1 MDIFYQKT
9 TCSSSLL
16 QPSQKAFAGPSG
28 PHVIGVVR
36 LILTGIVALLLV
48 LLVVALEGCTVGP
61 KYVKPTVPTTAT
73 FKEEA
78 PGSFN
83 ESDQWQ
89 PAQPGDQTSRGKWW
103 EFFGDPELN
112 KLEEQ
117 IAGSNQTL
125 KVAEARFREARAVI
139 RFNRASQFPTISTA
153 PSASYVKNS
162 DYSSN
167 FSSKIQQSSKG
178 DFVLPFDLSYELD
191 LWGRV
196 RRSVAAARE
205 EAQATAADYETAKL
219 SLEAELAMDYFEL
232 RSADAQKQLL
242 DDTVK
247 AYTDNLQLTLNR
259 FKGGV
264 APKADVAQA
273 QTQLDT
279 TRVQDTDVTVQRAQ
293 FEHAIAILIGKP
305 PAEFALATAPFN
317 YRPPGTPI
325 GLPSELL
332 QRRPDIAAAERRVAE
347 ANQQI
352 GIARAAY
359 FPTVTLGGTA
369 GFAGSQGS
377 NWFGWPSGFWAVGPA
392 LAHTLFDA
400 GRRRATS
407 ESARANY
414 DAAVATYRQTSLT
427 AFQEVED
434 NVAALRILENETQ
447 QQQQAVASSQE
458 SLQLFTNRYKGGVDT
473 YLQVITAQTIELAN
487 ERNAIDIQRRRLD
500 ASVLLIK
507 ALGGGWNVSNLP
519 TFGASSVRDY

>member
-1 MDIFYQKT
+1 MKYT
-9 TCSSSLL
+9 L
-16 QPSQKAFAGPSG
+16 
-28 PHVIGVVR
+28 VVAR
-36 LILTGIVALLLV
+36 FILTGIVALLLV
-48 LLVVALEGCTVGP
+48 LLFVGLEGCTVGP
-61 KYVKPTVPTTAT
+61 KYVKPTVPAT
-73 FKEEA
+73 PTYKEETPASFKEAGQWEPA
-78 PGSFN
+78 NPK
-83 ESDQWQ
+83 DQVN
-89 PAQPGDQTSRGKWW
+89 RGKWW
-103 EFFGDPELN
+103 EIFSDPELN
-112 KLEEQ
+112 NLEEQ
-117 IAGSNQTL
+117 IASSNQTL
-125 KVAEARFREARAVI
+125 KVAEARFREARAAI
-139 RFNRASQFPTISTA
+139 RFNRAAQFPTISTA
-153 PSASYVKNS
+153 PSASYVKSS
-162 DYSSN
+162 D
-167 FSSKIQQSSKG
+167 FSPSFPSKIQQTSKG

-219 SLEAELAMDYFEL
+219 SLEAELALDYFEL
-232 RSADAQKQLL
+232 HSADAQKQLL

-247 AYTDNLQLTLNR
+247 AYSDNLQLTVNR

-305 PAEFALATAPFN
+305 PAEFSLAAAPLN
-317 YRPPGTPI
+317 YQPPSTPI

-359 FPTVTLGGTA
+359 FPTVTLSGTA
-369 GFAGSQGS
+369 GFAGTQGS
-377 NWFGWPSGFWAVGPA
+377 NWFTWPSGFWAVGPA
-392 LAHTLFDA
+392 LAQILFDA

-414 DAAVATYRQTSLT
+414 DAAVATYRQASLT

-434 NVAALRILENETQ
+434 NVAALRILENEAQ
-447 QQQQAVASSQE
+447 QQDQAVESSKD

-500 ASVLLIK
+500 ASVLLVK

-519 TFGASSVRDY
+519 TFGASAVRDY

>member
-1 MDIFYQKT
+1 MRYLF
-9 TCSSSLL
+9 
-16 QPSQKAFAGPSG
+16 P
-28 PHVIGVVR
+28 VVR
-36 LILTGIVALLLV
+36 FIVSGIVAMIVV
-48 LLVVALEGCTVGP
+48 LLLEGCTVGP
-61 KYVKPTVPTTAT
+61 KYVKPTVATTPTY
-73 FKEEA
+73 KEEV
-78 PGSFN
+78 PVSFKD
-83 ESDQWQ
+83 SDQWR
-89 PAQPGDQTSRGKWW
+89 PAQPGDEASRGNWW
-103 EFFGDPELN
+103 EIFGDRELN

-117 IAGSNQTL
+117 IASSNESL
-125 KVAEARFREARAVI
+125 KVAEARFREARAAV
-139 RFNRASQFPTISTA
+139 RFNRTAQFPTISTS
-153 PSASYVKNS
+153 PSASYTKSS
-162 DYSSN
+162 DYSPNSP
-167 FSSKIQQSSKG
+167 SKIQQASTG
-178 DFVLPFDLSYELD
+178 DFALPVDLSYELD

-219 SLEAELAMDYFEL
+219 SLEAELAIDYFEL

-242 DDTVK
+242 DDTVE
-247 AYTDNLQLTLNR
+247 AYSDNLQLTINR

-305 PAEFALATAPFN
+305 PAKFNLAVAPLN
-317 YRPPGTPI
+317 YQPPTTPI
-325 GLPSELL
+325 GIPSDLL

-359 FPTVTLGGTA
+359 FPTVTLDGSV
-369 GFAGSQGS
+369 GFAGTQGS
-377 NWFGWPSGFWAVGPA
+377 NWFSWPSGFWAVGPA
-392 LAHTLFDA
+392 LAETLFDA

-458 SLQLFTNRYKGGVDT
+458 SLQLFTNRYKGGVDP
-473 YLQVITAQTIELAN
+473 YLQVITAQTTELAN
-487 ERNAIDIQRRRLD
+487 ERNAIDILRRRLD
-500 ASVLLIK
+500 ASVLLVK
-507 ALGGGWNVSNLP
+507 ALGGGWDVSKLP
-519 TFGASSVRDY
+519 QS

>member
-1 MDIFYQKT
+1 MKY
-9 TCSSSLL
+9 
-16 QPSQKAFAGPSG
+16 
-28 PHVIGVVR
+28 VIGVAR
-36 LILTGIVALLLV
+36 LIFTGIVALLLV
-48 LLVVALEGCTVGP
+48 LLLVALEGCTVGP
-61 KYVKPTVPTTAT
+61 KYIKPTTPITAAYKEEPPAA
-73 FKEEA
+73 FKE
-78 PGSFN
+78 SN
-83 ESDQWQ
+83 QWQ
-89 PAQPGDQTSRGKWW
+89 PAKPGDQASHGKWW
-103 EFFGDPELN
+103 EAFGDPELN
-112 KLEEQ
+112 QLEEQ
-117 IAGSNQTL
+117 IASSNENL
-125 KVAEARFREARAVI
+125 KVAEARFREARAAI

-162 DYSSN
+162 D
-167 FSSKIQQSSKG
+167 FSPSFPSKIQESSKG

-196 RRSVAAARE
+196 RRTVAAARE
-205 EAQATAADYETAKL
+205 EAQASAADYETAKL

-247 AYTDNLQLTLNR
+247 AYTNNVELTVHR
-259 FKGGV
+259 FQGGV
-264 APKADVAQA
+264 APRADVAQA

-293 FEHAIAILIGKP
+293 FEHAIAILIGRP
-305 PAEFALATAPFN
+305 PAEFTLATAPLNFQ
-317 YRPPGTPI
+317 PPSIPI

-377 NWFGWPSGFWAVGPA
+377 NWFTWPSGFWAVGPA
-392 LAHTLFDA
+392 LAETLFDA

-427 AFQEVED
+427 AFEEVED
-434 NVAALRILENETQ
+434 NVAALRILEDETQ

-458 SLQLFTNRYKGGVDT
+458 SLQLFTNRYQGGVDT

-487 ERNAIDIQRRRLD
+487 ERNAIDILRRRLD
-500 ASVLLIK
+500 ASVLLVK
-507 ALGGGWNVSNLP
+507 ALGGGWNASNLP

>member
-1 MDIFYQKT
+1 MKYM
-9 TCSSSLL
+9 L
-16 QPSQKAFAGPSG
+16 
-28 PHVIGVVR
+28 VVAR
-36 LILTGIVALLLV
+36 YILTSIVALLLV
-48 LLVVALEGCTVGP
+48 LLFVALEGCTVGP
-61 KYVKPTVPTTAT
+61 KYVKPTVPSTSTY
-73 FKEEA
+73 KEEPPA
-78 PGSFN
+78 SFK

-89 PAQPGDQTSRGKWW
+89 PAHPGDQAGRGNWW
-103 EFFGDPELN
+103 EVFGDPQLN
-112 KLEEQ
+112 RLEEQ
-117 IAGSNQTL
+117 IASSNQSL
-125 KVAEARFREARAVI
+125 KVAEARFREARAAI
-139 RFNRASQFPTISTA
+139 RFNRAAQFPTISTA
-153 PSASYVKNS
+153 LGASYVKSS
-162 DYSSN
+162 DFSPN
-167 FSSKIQQSSKG
+167 FPTKIQQSSKG
-178 DFVLPFDLSYELD
+178 DFELPIELSYELD

-219 SLEAELAMDYFEL
+219 SLEAELALDYFEL

-247 AYTDNLQLTLNR
+247 AYTDNLHLTLNR

-305 PAEFALATAPFN
+305 PAEFTLAAAPLS
-317 YRPPGTPI
+317 YQPPNTPI

-369 GFAGSQGS
+369 GFSGSQGS
-377 NWFGWPSGFWAVGPA
+377 NWFSWPSGFWAVGPT
-392 LAHTLFDA
+392 LAQTLFDA

-414 DAAVATYRQTSLT
+414 DASVATYRQTSLT

-434 NVAALRILENETQ
+434 NVAALRILENEAQ
-447 QQQQAVASSQE
+447 QQEQAVASSKD
-458 SLQLFTNRYKGGVDT
+458 SLHLFTNRYKGGVDT
-473 YLQVITAQTIELAN
+473 YLQVITAQTLELAN

-519 TFGASSVRDY
+519 TFGAFSVRDY

>member
-1 MDIFYQKT
+1 MRYFFGANRFIST
-9 TCSSSLL
+9 GT
-16 QPSQKAFAGPSG
+16 
-28 PHVIGVVR
+28 
-36 LILTGIVALLLV
+36 LILPLV
-48 LLVVALEGCTVGP
+48 FQLAGCTVGP
-61 KYVKPTVPTTAT
+61 KYIKPTVPMTETYKEELPSS
-73 FKEEA
+73 FKEQE
-78 PGSFN
+78 
-83 ESDQWQ
+83 QWQ
-89 PAQPGDQTSRGKWW
+89 PAHPADQTRRGNWW
-103 EFFGDPELN
+103 EIFGDDELN

-125 KVAEARFREARAVI
+125 KVAEARFREARAAI
-139 RFNRASQFPTISTA
+139 RFNQASQFPAVSTA
-153 PSASYVKNS
+153 PSASYVKS
-162 DYSSN
+162 PDYSPNSP
-167 FSSKIQQSSKG
+167 SKIQEASTS

-219 SLEAELAMDYFEL
+219 SLEAELALDYFEL

-247 AYTDNLQLTLNR
+247 AYTDNVELTLGR

-279 TRVQDTDVTVQRAQ
+279 TRVQETDVTVQREQ

-305 PAEFALATAPFN
+305 PAEFSLATAPLN
-317 YRPPGTPI
+317 YQPPSTPI

-359 FPTVTLGGTA
+359 FPTVSLGATA
-369 GFAGSQGS
+369 GFESTHIANLLDGP
-377 NWFGWPSGFWAVGPA
+377 NAFWAVGPA
-392 LAHTLFDA
+392 LAETLFDA

-414 DAAVATYRQTSLT
+414 DATVATYRQTSLT

-487 ERNAIDIQRRRLD
+487 ERNAIDILRRRLD
-500 ASVLLIK
+500 ASVLLVK
-507 ALGGGWNVSNLP
+507 ALGGGWDVSNLP
-519 TFGASSVRDY
+519 QF